1 MAFPQATTPFPGGSS
16 NPTTAY
22 AGTFIPEVWSGK
34 LIEKFYDATVLG
46 AIANTDY
53 EGEIKSMGDTV
64 NIRQRPDVTIS
75 TYNANE
81 ELTWERPSDP
91 IVQLE
96 INQGRYFNVALDDV
110 MEVQSDIDLLSIWSE
125 DAAEQMK
132 INIDSYILDYLT
144 NVGATGNGYD
154 DIAAVVA
161 GKNPVPNV
169 GDTAGRISGDIALG
183 FNTLQTNAILVD
195 NGGTNTSP
203 VEYILR
209 CGQCLD
215 EQNVPETGRW
225 MVIPAWFASL
235 IKNSDLKDA
244 SLAGD
249 GTSILRNGRLGMIDR
264 FTLYVSNLLT
274 DSETAGAWPVL
285 FGTKS
290 GLTFAAQFTKMETIR
305 SERTFST
312 LVRGLQV
319 FGQKVVKA
327 NALGVGFIRSS

>member
-1 MAFPQATTPFPGGSS
+1 MAFPVDATPWPAGSS
-16 NPTTAY
+16 NPNPVY
-22 AGTFIPEVWSGK
+22 ADTFIPEIWSGK

-53 EGEIKSMGDTV
+53 EGEIKNQGDTV
-64 NIRQRPDVTIS
+64 NIRQRPDVTIQ
-75 TYNANE
+75 TYEANTD
-81 ELTWERPSDP
+81 LLWERPSVAT
-91 IVQLE
+91 VQLLIDE
-96 INQGRYFNVALDDV
+96 GRYFNVALDDV

-132 INIDSYILDYLT
+132 INIDSFILDDLV

-161 GKNPVPNV
+161 GINPVPNV
-169 GDTAGRISGDIALG
+169 GNTAGRISGNIDLG
-183 FNTLQTNAILVD
+183 RNDLLANAITVD
-195 NGGTNTSP
+195 NGGSNPSP
-203 VEYILR
+203 IDYILR
-209 CGQCLD
+209 CGQVLD
-215 EQNVPETGRW
+215 EQNIPETGRF
-225 MVIPAWFASL
+225 MVIPAWLAAR
-235 IKNSDLKDA
+235 IKGSDLRDA

-274 DSETAGAWPVL
+274 DSEQPGAFPIL

-290 GLTFAAQFTKMETIR
+290 GLTFASQFTKMETIR

-319 FGQKVVKA
+319 FGSKVVVPK
-327 NALGVGFIRSS
+327 ALGVGFVKQS